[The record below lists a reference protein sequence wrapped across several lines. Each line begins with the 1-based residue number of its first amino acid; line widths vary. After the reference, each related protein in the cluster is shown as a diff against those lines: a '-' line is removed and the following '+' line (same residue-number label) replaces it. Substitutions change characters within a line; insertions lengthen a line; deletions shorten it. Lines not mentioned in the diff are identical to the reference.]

1 MDTTIDK
8 TEVALKK
15 AKKVLKKFFVPG
27 AKFERINY
35 LYKSQVPIGKPV
47 IVTVDRICQD
57 SIAFLVSTELGGNEI
72 KNTTTYETLPLL
84 VSTELGG
91 NETSYLAW
99 PIAKGAELKY
109 SVSEDEV
116 HIFSLTGKLNLSYK
130 RI

>member
-15 AKKVLKKFFVPG
+15 AKKELKKFFVPG
-27 AKFERINY
+27 AKFKRINY
-35 LYKSQVPIGKPV
+35 LYKSQVPVGEPV
-47 IVTVDRICQD
+47 IVTVDRICND
-57 SIAFLVSTELGGNEI
+57 SIAFLVPNGFGG
-72 KNTTTYETLPLL
+72 T
-84 VSTELGG
+84 
-91 NETSYLAW
+91 ETSYLGW